1 MLCRSCLKQSRS
13 SLRLAPLSQLVS
25 EARSAPRTRIQS
37 HISRR
42 LYASVPE
49 TTDNASSNNAASPVI
64 PDIKL
69 PHPLRK
75 PAKHNNN
82 NNKKKSKL
90 SKTSSTQ
97 LNSKS
102 PSPPIKKTPLPA
114 KPARKPQN
122 AKNKDTPDQ
131 HADESTMK
139 DIERGASQIPP
150 ILKGVIRE
158 GDVKFAAVDVK
169 TDTVSGLS
177 YGLDRV
183 LFNPGVYHLQDP
195 RSLVYN
201 FDPYLGSIMPVKEFD
216 FSALNEYITSSK
228 DETLRQYAK
237 QEGQKYIGSSS
248 SMTSVLSQFHFL
260 LSNWREINTSSLSQ
274 GFRDPQRNFTRL
286 SRAPSAIFLRHKD
299 GVYAIDADKEFDT
312 ANILMH
318 LGKSMEK
325 LLTVPTEEFE
335 RYRKSSAD
343 KVNPDQVDPEV
354 YHYSTCGD
362 FLMRSQ
368 LDAHDPRLPGTGMF
382 DLKTRAVVS
391 IRMDA
396 QNHEEGMGYQIKSRF
411 GNYESFEREY
421 FDMIRAAF
429 LKYSL
434 QARIGR
440 MDGIFVA
447 FHNIKRIF
455 GFQYLSLSE
464 MDNAVHGQQNTALGD
479 REFRLSL
486 DLWNK
491 ILDKATEQF
500 PGQPLR
506 MHFETRDTSSPF
518 MYIFAEP
525 VTDAEIDEIQTR
537 NQAEI
542 EALSRKLL
550 GSDEEMQAALQ
561 QVAKAER
568 EEEDQSEIRRM
579 TEANEG
585 ATAAEVAGTG
595 SKIIASGSMEPSVV
609 PDFQP
614 ENMKTVENDPSA
626 QSSSSSKDATPS
638 DVKSSPTA
646 SGNDTNRPL
655 FAMILSIR
663 NRVNGE
669 IVERPVNLKGFHKW
683 EVLYEL
689 RAFGDQERARKFYN
703 MCKARRQQE
712 LNKKSEDGAGKA
724 DFFQAHLKKLSA
736 RGEKWRAKL
745 DSLEQANG
753 VVTLKD
759 N

>member
-1 MLCRSCLKQSRS
+1 MHALDIFPQLH
-13 SLRLAPLSQLVS
+13 AHDPPLS
-25 EARSAPRTRIQS
+25 
-37 HISRR
+37 
-42 LYASVPE
+42 
-49 TTDNASSNNAASPVI
+49 
-64 PDIKL
+64 
-69 PHPLRK
+69 
-75 PAKHNNN
+75 
-82 NNKKKSKL
+82 
-90 SKTSSTQ
+90 
-97 LNSKS
+97 
-102 PSPPIKKTPLPA
+102 
-114 KPARKPQN
+114 
-122 AKNKDTPDQ
+122 
-131 HADESTMK
+131 
-139 DIERGASQIPP
+139 
-150 ILKGVIRE
+150 
-158 GDVKFAAVDVK
+158 
-169 TDTVSGLS
+169 
-177 YGLDRV
+177 
-183 LFNPGVYHLQDP
+183 PGVYHLQDP

-237 QEGQKYIGSSS
+237 KEGRKYIGSSS

-260 LSNWREINTSSLSQ
+260 LSNWREINTSFLSQ
-274 GFRDPQRNFTRL
+274 GFRDNQKNFTRL

-299 GVYAIDADKEFDT
+299 GAYAIDADKEFDT
-312 ANILMH
+312 GNILMH

-335 RYRKSSAD
+335 RYRKTSAV
-343 KVNPDQVDPEV
+343 KVDPDQVDPEV

-396 QNHEEGMGYQIKSRF
+396 QNHEEGMGYQIKGRF

-464 MDNAVHGQQNTALGD
+464 MDTAIHGQANTSLGD

-486 DLWNK
+486 GLWNK

-525 VTDAEIDEIQTR
+525 MTDAEIDEIQTK
-537 NQAEI
+537 NQKEI
-542 EALSRKLL
+542 EELSRKLL
-550 GSDEEMQAALQ
+550 NSDEEMKAAVEQ
-561 QVAKAER
+561 EVNAER
-568 EEEDQSEIRRM
+568 EVEDQNEIRET

-585 ATAAEVAGTG
+585 ATAAEVAG
-595 SKIIASGSMEPSVV
+595 SDSNIIASGSMEPSNMS
-609 PDFQP
+609 DFQP
-614 ENMKTVENDPSA
+614 DNMKTVENDPSA
-626 QSSSSSKDATPS
+626 QPPSSSESATSDDVESSSTSSSSDPE
-638 DVKSSPTA
+638 
-646 SGNDTNRPL
+646 RPL
-655 FAMILSIR
+655 LAMILSIK
-663 NRVNGE
+663 NKVNGE
-669 IVERPVNLKGFHKW
+669 FVERPMNLKGFHKW
-683 EVLYEL
+683 EVKYEL
-689 RAFGDQERARKFYN
+689 RKFNDQARARKFYE
-703 MCKARRQQE
+703 MCKTRRQKE
-712 LNKKSEDGAGKA
+712 LDKNNEEGTGKA
-724 DFFQAHLKKLSA
+724 NYFQTQLKKISA
-736 RGEKWRAKL
+736 RGDKWRAKL
-745 DSLEQANG
+745 DQMEQAQG

-759 N
+759 S